1 MDVTPIFIVF
11 LPVVTV
17 LAVGILGTTR
27 RLGFW
32 ASVIL
37 SLLLTPLGGLV
48 IALLSGPKR
57 KKPKPVKAIMREVP

>member
-1 MDVTPIFIVF
+1 MDVTPLFIVF
-11 LPVVTV
+11 LPVITV

-32 ASVIL
+32 PSVIL
-37 SLLLTPLGGLV
+37 SILLTPLGGFL
-48 IALLSGPKR
+48 IALISGPKR